1 MLLSLKSINLREY
14 LTNASDAKAFLALN
28 TSDQELMTR
37 AKERLAEN
45 IIQQDGI
52 EINYD
57 TQQLN
62 SDDIYISYDPPV
74 L

>member
-1 MLLSLKSINLREY
+1 
-14 LTNASDAKAFLALN
+14 
-28 TSDQELMTR
+28 MTR

-62 SDDIYISYDPPV
+62 TDDIYISYDPPV